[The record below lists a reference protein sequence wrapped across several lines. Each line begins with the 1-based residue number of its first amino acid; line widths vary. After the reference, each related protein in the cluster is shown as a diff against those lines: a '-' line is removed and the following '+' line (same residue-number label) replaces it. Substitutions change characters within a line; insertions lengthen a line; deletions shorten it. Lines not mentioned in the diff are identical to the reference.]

1 MNKFMDWIK
10 KNKLLLIGLGVGLGM
25 GLLIMVI
32 TEDEEI
38 ASLKDGTQPVV
49 TYKDHTITAD
59 DLYTEMKNYYSVSIL
74 LDQMDRSIL
83 EKKYKE
89 TDEMNKEI
97 ENTISIYEQ
106 YYGDKLLT
114 SLQSNGI
121 NSIAEFKE
129 VLKLDYLRNQEYESY
144 TKALVTD
151 EEIQKYYDNEVVG
164 DINTKHI
171 LVKPDTNS
179 DMSDEEKAKKETE
192 ANNLAKEIIQKL
204 NNGKKFDE
212 VKEEY
217 KDSITYEELGFQP
230 FNASLEENYIKEM
243 KALKDGEYSKT
254 PVKTS
259 YGYHIVYRIEQKE
272 KAKLEDLKDTII
284 DILADKKKKDDSTL
298 YYKALMKMREDNGI
312 EFSDSVLEKKY
323 NTYMN
328 NLLKNN

>member
-1 MNKFMDWIK
+1 MNKIMDWIK
-10 KNKLLLIGLGVGLGM
+10 NNKLLLIGLGVGLGI

-38 ASLKDGTQPVV
+38 ALLKDGTQPVV

-74 LDQMDRSIL
+74 LDKIDRSIL
-83 EKKYKE
+83 ETKFKE

-97 ENTISIYEQ
+97 ENTISIYKQ
-106 YYGDKLLT
+106 YYGDNLLT
-114 SLQSNGI
+114 SLQSSGI
-121 NSIAEFKE
+121 NSIEEFKE

-144 TKALVTD
+144 AKSLVSED
-151 EEIQKYYDNEVVG
+151 EIQKYYDNEVVG

-179 DMSDEEKAKKETE
+179 DMSDDEKSKKEKE
-192 ANNLAKEIIQKL
+192 AYNLAKEIIQKL
-204 NNGKKFDE
+204 NDGKTFDE

-230 FNASLEENYIKEM
+230 FNASLEENYLKEM
-243 KALKDGEYSKT
+243 KTLKDGEYSKT
-254 PVKTS
+254 PVETS

-272 KAKLEDLKDTII
+272 KDNLDDIKDSVI
-284 DILADKKKKDDSTL
+284 DILAAEKKEKDKTL
-298 YYKALMKMREDNGI
+298 YYKALMKMREDNGL
-312 EFSDSVLEKKY
+312 EFLDSVLEKKY

-328 NLLKNN
+328 SLLKNN